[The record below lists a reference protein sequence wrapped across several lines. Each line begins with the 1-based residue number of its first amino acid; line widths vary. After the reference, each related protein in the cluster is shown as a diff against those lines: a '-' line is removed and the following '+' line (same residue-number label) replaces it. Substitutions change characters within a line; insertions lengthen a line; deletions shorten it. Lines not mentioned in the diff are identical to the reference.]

1 MQVYRGMDIGTA
13 KPTAGERAAVPHHM
27 IDLVDPSERF
37 SVGRFQRE
45 GTAVLEALAD
55 APVLIVGGSGLHFR
69 SLVDPLEFPPSDRT
83 VKADVEALEREDAVA
98 ALLAVDPSAP
108 DHVDMANPR
117 RVARALE
124 VHRITGLTPS
134 HRAGT
139 PEAQAVRDYRPAVPF
154 VAVGVDPGDRLAGRV
169 EQRLDAMLDAGLLDE
184 VASLEGRM
192 GRTASSA
199 VGYRQLLP
207 VVRSDRTL
215 QEGRSHTLSATTG
228 LARRQRTYF
237 RRDPRIRWAEWEDDA
252 GRRTDAVMAA
262 LEEAG
267 WTS

>member
-13 KPTAGERAAVPHHM
+13 KPTAAERAAVPHHM

-45 GTAVLEALAD
+45 GTAVLEGLSD
-55 APVLIVGGSGLHFR
+55 DRVLVVGGSGLHFR
-69 SLVDPLEFPPSDRT
+69 SLVDPLEFPPSERG
-83 VKADVEALEREDAVA
+83 VKAEVEALERGDAVA
-98 ALLAVDPSAP
+98 ALLAVDPGAP
-108 DHVDMANPR
+108 NHVDMANPR

-139 PEAQAVRDYRPAVPF
+139 PQAQAVRDYEPARPF
-154 VAVGVDPGDRLAGRV
+154 VAVGVDPGGRLAARV
-169 EQRLDAMLDAGLLDE
+169 ERRLDAMLDAGLLDE
-184 VASLEGRM
+184 VSGLQGQM

-207 VVRSDRTL
+207 VVRGDRTL
-215 QEGRSHTLSATTG
+215 AEGRSHTLSATTG

-237 RRDPRIRWAEWEDDA
+237 RRDPRIRWVEWEDDA
-252 GRRTDAVMAA
+252 DRRTDAVLGV

>member
-13 KPTAGERAAVPHHM
+13 KPTTADRAEAPHHM
-27 IDLVDPSERF
+27 IDLVDPSARF

-45 GTAVLEALAD
+45 GRAVLEAVAD

-69 SLVDPLEFPPSDRT
+69 SLVDPIEFPPSDAA
-83 VKADVEALEREDAVA
+83 VKAEVEALDHEDAVA
-98 ALLAVDPSAP
+98 ALLAVDPLAP

-134 HRAGT
+134 FRATT
-139 PEAQAVRDYRPAVPF
+139 PEADSVRKYRPLRPFAAV
-154 VAVGVDPGDRLAGRV
+154 AIDPGERLGLRA
-169 EQRLDAMLDAGLLDE
+169 EQRLDEMLQAGFLDE
-184 VASLEGRM
+184 VASLDGRM
-192 GRTASSA
+192 GLTASSA

-207 VVRSDRTL
+207 VVRGEQSLEEGRARTL
-215 QEGRSHTLSATTG
+215 AATTG

-237 RRDPRIRWAEWEDDA
+237 RRDPRIRWVGWEDDPD
-252 GRRTDAVMAA
+252 RRTDSVLAA